1 MSLTLKIASM
11 EETEKG
17 NNNQNE
23 HNTLFDY
30 FEIISGGL

>member
-1 MSLTLKIASM
+1 MSLTLKITV
-11 EETEKG
+11 EEREKG